1 MASCEHLARLLFQ
14 DFHCRLM
21 VSRRIV
27 QRHREYKGIYALV
40 QPELELVPLVLLTMT
55 STTQWQ
61 TPSIV
66 RLLAHPR
73 MLFAVAQAT
82 RSEMCGLG

>member
-27 QRHREYKGIYALV
+27 QRHGKDKGIYPLV
-40 QPELELVPLVLLTMT
+40 QPELELVPLVLLAMA
-55 STTQWQ
+55 SPAQRER
-61 TPSIV
+61 PSIV
-66 RLLAHPR
+66 RL
-73 MLFAVAQAT
+73 FA
-82 RSEMCGLG
+82 